1 MEKWFIYA
9 KKADFQAWAR
19 ELGVDPFIARL
30 IRNRDVCELEEA
42 KRFLYGTLKDCH
54 APELLLDMERAASE
68 TLKAIAEGKRI
79 RVIGDYDVD
88 GICSSYILSKGLSVL
103 GGNVDVAIP
112 HRIHDGYG
120 LNDHLIEEAAKDG
133 VKLIVTCDNGIS
145 AAEQIKLAKDLGMD
159 VIVTDHHE
167 VPFVMEGEERREILP
182 QALAI
187 VDPKRAEDSYPFA
200 GICGGVVAFK
210 LLQATLHLLERG
222 EDSETKSEGAETE
235 DGSRAMLNVSD
246 KADKAAD
253 LREALEEL
261 LELAAFAT
269 VCDIMELRDE
279 NRMIVR
285 EGLHRMQNTRNLG
298 LRALM
303 EVHGIEQKS
312 LSAYHLGFILGPCLN
327 ATGRLDTATRAL
339 ELLNAKDSVTATTIA
354 RDLKELN
361 DSRKNLTVQGVEQ
374 AIRSIQEQH
383 LEHDKVL
390 VVYLTDVHE
399 SLAGIIAGRLKEL
412 YGHPTFLLTKCEDG
426 VKGSGRSVEGYDM
439 YEALHQVG
447 SLLSKYGGHKMAAG
461 LSLREENM
469 EALRRSLNE
478 NCQLC
483 EEDFIPSL
491 HIDMELPMEYVNMD
505 LVRQM
510 DALEPF
516 GVGNPKPL
524 FAQRGVTFLS
534 GSRMGKEGKYGRFQ
548 VETSGGKRFRLT
560 FFGSMDAFLR
570 FLDEKYGEGSGDALL
585 SSRRSFEV
593 TIAYQLGIHSYQGK
607 EELQFL
613 LKSYQ

>member
-1 MEKWFIYA
+1 MEKWFVYA
-9 KKADFQAWAR
+9 KKADFQAWAE
-19 ELGVDPFIARL
+19 ELKIHPFVARL
-30 IRNRDVCELEEA
+30 IRNRDVLDLEEA
-42 KRFLYGTLKDCH
+42 RRFLYGTLDECH
-54 APELLLDMERAASE
+54 APELLLDMDRASQE
-68 TLKAIAEGKRI
+68 VINAIAEGKRI

-88 GICSSYILSKGLSVL
+88 GVCSSYILNKGFSML
-103 GGNVDVAIP
+103 GANVDVAIP

-145 AAEQIKLAKDLGMD
+145 ASEQIRLAKELGMD

-167 VPFVMEGEERREILP
+167 VPFVMEGDKKKEILP
-182 QALAI
+182 EALAI
-187 VDPKRAEDSYPFA
+187 VDPKRAEDSYPFT

-210 LLQATLHLLERG
+210 LLQAISHRLERIKSAG
-222 EDSETKSEGAETE
+222 LENED
-235 DGSRAMLNVSD
+235 AMLAHVVE
-246 KADKAAD
+246 KADA

-261 LELAAFAT
+261 LEFAAFAT
-269 VCDIMELRDE
+269 VCDIMELMDE
-279 NRMIVR
+279 NRIIVR
-285 EGLHRMQNTRNLG
+285 EGLRRMRNTKNLG

-303 EVHGIEQKS
+303 EVHGIDKNV
-312 LSAYHLGFILGPCLN
+312 LSGYHLGFIFGPCLN

-339 ELLNAKDSVTATTIA
+339 ELLNAKDSVTAMTIA

-361 DSRKNLTVQGVEQ
+361 DSRKNLTVQGMEL
-374 AIRSIQEQH
+374 AIKSIQEQH

-399 SLAGIIAGRLKEL
+399 SLAGIIAGRLKEH
-412 YGHPTFLLTKCEDG
+412 YGHPAFLLIKCEDG

-447 SLLSKYGGHKMAAG
+447 DLLSKYGGHKMAAG
-461 LSLREENM
+461 LSLREENV
-469 EALRRSLNE
+469 EALRKSLNE
-478 NCQLC
+478 NCQLT
-483 EEDFIPSL
+483 EEDFVPSL
-491 HIDMELPMEYVNMD
+491 HIDMELPMEYVNME
-505 LVRQM
+505 LMRQLE
-510 DALEPF
+510 ALEPF

-524 FAQRGVTFLS
+524 FAQRNVTFLS

-548 VETSGGKRFRLT
+548 VMTPDGKKFRLT
-560 FFGSMDAFLR
+560 FFGSMDAFLQ

-585 SSRRSFEV
+585 SNRQSFDV
-593 TIAYQLGIHSYQGK
+593 TIAYQLGINSYQGK